1 MKSKRSLKQSLDD
14 KSEAMLILM
23 FENEGEAS
31 TSDFKTELGYESHKI
46 HYRYDKL
53 KDLGLITTH
62 QGGTDSNRLPPKIA
76 KLTEKAQKEIKKG
89 VIGDAFESSVP
100 EEVTVSEEEFAEF
113 QDSLQKLENRINAL
127 KDAIDEIER
136 NGGSSSSGGSSS
148 LEGKDMEVIK
158 ARFDEV
164 ASELR
169 EVKKDSKEAKQ
180 KAERTEEQLDNF
192 KEKFNSNFLPFL
204 RATRMALSEEL
215 EINVMDY
222 YEEDM

>member
-1 MKSKRSLKQSLDD
+1 MSQKRKIRESLDD
-14 KSEAMLILM
+14 KSEAMLKLM
-23 FENEGEAS
+23 FENDGSAN
-31 TSDFKTELGYESHKI
+31 TSEFRQELGFEKYAI

-53 KDLGLITTH
+53 KDLNLITTSK
-62 QGGTDSNRLPPKIA
+62 GNAPSNRTPPKVA
-76 KLTEKAQKEIKKG
+76 ELTEKATEEIKKG
-89 VIGDAFESSVP
+89 VIGDVFDSSVP

-136 NGGSSSSGGSSS
+136 NGGSSSSSGSSS

-204 RATRMALSEEL
+204 RATRMALNEEL